1 MTRILTGDVLD
12 ILKTLPDN
20 SVDTCITSPPYY
32 GLRDY
37 GTGQWVGGDSNCN
50 HHGSA
55 FRTREK
61 INEHCG
67 TGVSRRRKE
76 CYQPFKTVCSK
87 CGAVRVDQQIGLE
100 ETPQEYIDKLV
111 AVFREVRR
119 VLKDSGTLWINIAD
133 SYAGSGKGAWK
144 NKNGQ
149 KESYVLDPNSKP
161 VLMPKTFDGIK
172 AKDLIGIPWELAFAL
187 RSDGWYLR
195 QDIIWYKPN
204 CMPES
209 VTDRCTKSHEYIF
222 LFSKSSQYYFDY
234 KAIQEPAVGF
244 DKSSPRG
251 SKGTLTLNSGRR
263 SGGAYT
269 SGKAFDNSAESL
281 RETHGNVPNETGLRR
296 KRSVWSV
303 STVGSKEAHF
313 ATFPEKLIE
322 PCILAGCPVG
332 GIVLDPFLGSGT
344 TAVVSE
350 RLGRNC
356 WGIELNPEYVEMTKR
371 KLKEKSNEQQ
381 RIYKIAE

>member
-1 MTRILTGDVLD
+1 MTRILTGNALD

-37 GTGQWVGGDSNCN
+37 GTGKWVGGDSNCN

-55 FRTREK
+55 FRTSEK

-67 TGVSRRRKE
+67 TGVSHHRKE

-87 CGAVRVDQQIGLE
+87 CGAVRIDQQIGLE

-149 KESYVLDPNSKP
+149 KESYVLDPHSNP
-161 VLMPKTFDGIK
+161 ARMPKTFDGIK

-187 RSDGWYLR
+187 RTDGWYLR

-222 LFSKSSQYYFDY
+222 LLSKSKKYYFDY
-234 KAIQEPAVGF
+234 KAISEPVADSTIKRMAQDISNQKGSERQPGKKNGTMKAVGNGIT
-244 DKSSPRG
+244 R
-251 SKGTLTLNSGRR
+251 
-263 SGGAYT
+263 
-269 SGKAFDNSAESL
+269 
-281 RETHGNVPNETGLRR
+281 H
-296 KRSVWSV
+296 KRDVWSI

-350 RLGRNC
+350 RLDRTC

-371 KLKEKSNEQQ
+371 KMKEKSNEQQ